1 MSTPLNGSI
10 LKAFCILRLITKER
24 PDISAKTVASELGM
38 THATAHRL
46 LLSLEEAGA
55 VVAYRRGCFSL
66 GPVIEELGAV
76 AKASNRIAARISPLI
91 EELALD
97 LNESVMVSRLGRHG
111 PTCIAVAAFSR
122 SISVNISVGTVLPMT
137 TSAQGKLWLVAMEP
151 AQRAQWL
158 QDGQTSESLELG
170 RIGACGYA
178 RNRGENEP
186 DIGALSV
193 PVESASGELVFTL
206 STFGMIHRFD
216 DQMVARSLPE
226 LLAMAER
233 IKALLVRE

>member
-10 LKAFCILRLITKER
+10 LKAFSILRLITKER

-55 VVAYRRGCFSL
+55 VVTYRRGSFSL
-66 GPVIEELGAV
+66 GPVMEELGSV

-91 EELALD
+91 EELALG
-97 LNESVMVSRLGRHG
+97 LNESVMVSRLGRSG
-111 PTCIAVAAFSR
+111 PTCIAVAASSR
-122 SISVNISVGTVLPMT
+122 SISVNISVGTVLPMAS
-137 TSAQGKLWLVAMEP
+137 SAQGKLWLAGMES

-158 QDGQTSESLELG
+158 QDGQTSESLDLDQIET
-170 RIGACGYA
+170 CGYA
-178 RNRGENEP
+178 CNRGENEP

-193 PVESASGELVFTL
+193 PVKSASGEIVFTL
-206 STFGMIHRFD
+206 STFGMLHRFD
-216 DQMVARSLPE
+216 DPMVVRSLPV

-233 IKALLVRE
+233 IKALLVRA